1 MDKVF
6 KTCKTR
12 DEKQEAHRKL
22 IEKLQEEAISMRV
35 DDYEAHTIST
45 DIISAYK
52 TIASKI
58 DLLKKKAEGRSEVKA
73 TKDDEKKMN
82 KLKASQEAIKVK
94 YNSNFEMKH
103 VCERKVEKIDN
114 DIDELK
120 EKYDAKETDIRDK
133 AEKKIEAK
141 KKKIE
146 EYEDAIK
153 KLKDQIE
160 DVEKD
165 IEKIEE
171 DTEYKIKENTKARRR
186 SIDKKMEDKEL
197 SLKYIEDVLNKRQEE
212 YETQLTN
219 ISNEYDNMSNGAKM
233 ALLASDI
240 KQIEESK
247 QTIKDKISMTEA
259 QLEVYNNILPKL
271 EQLNKKYFV
280 DDDDYDEITMNYT
293 NNYIDMIKVH
303 INDIKDYPEKLN
315 TLLEQINK
323 IL

>member
-12 DEKQEAHRKL
+12 DEKQKAHTKL
-22 IEKLQEEAISMRV
+22 IEKLQEEASSMRV
-35 DDYEAHTIST
+35 DDYEAYTINT
-45 DIISAYK
+45 DIISTYK
-52 TIASKI
+52 TIESKI

-82 KLKASQEAIKVK
+82 KLKASQDAIKIK

-271 EQLNKKYFV
+271 EQLNKKYSV

-293 NNYIDMIKVH
+293 NNYIDMVKVH
-303 INDIKDYPEKLN
+303 INDIKDYPEKLT
-315 TLLEQINK
+315 TLLQQINK

>member
-1 MDKVF
+1 
-6 KTCKTR
+6 
-12 DEKQEAHRKL
+12 
-22 IEKLQEEAISMRV
+22 
-35 DDYEAHTIST
+35 
-45 DIISAYK
+45 
-52 TIASKI
+52 
-58 DLLKKKAEGRSEVKA
+58 
-73 TKDDEKKMN
+73 MN

>member
-12 DEKQEAHRKL
+12 DEKQKAHTKL
-22 IEKLQEEAISMRV
+22 IEKLQEEANSMRV
-35 DDYEAHTIST
+35 DDYEAYTINT
-45 DIISAYK
+45 DIISTYK
-52 TIASKI
+52 TIESKI

-271 EQLNKKYFV
+271 EQLNKKYSV
-280 DDDDYDEITMNYT
+280 DDDDYDEITINYT
-293 NNYIDMIKVH
+293 NNYIDMVKVH
-303 INDIKDYPEKLN
+303 INDIKDYPEKLT
-315 TLLEQINK
+315 TLLQQINK

>member
-12 DEKQEAHRKL
+12 DEKQKAHTKL
-22 IEKLQEEAISMRV
+22 IEKLQEEASSMRV
-35 DDYEAHTIST
+35 DDYEAYTINT
-45 DIISAYK
+45 DIISTYK
-52 TIASKI
+52 TIESKI

-271 EQLNKKYFV
+271 EQLNKKYSV
-280 DDDDYDEITMNYT
+280 DDDDYDEITINYT
-293 NNYIDMIKVH
+293 NNYIDMVKVH
-303 INDIKDYPEKLN
+303 INDIKDYPEKLT
-315 TLLEQINK
+315 TLLQQINK